1 MGPMSAAPDINPGV
15 VSDQHPQTVTRPKQT
30 SLESVAEILSRQ
42 GIGLKTPP
50 AEAIQTAFSGCDLSS
65 AITKYKLKLLHSIT
79 LVRKQREKGQQEI
92 RFQAR
97 PFVLCGIPL
106 RRPLRSQLVHRR
118 KNGKFFLE
126 IVAHPNFGLPFG
138 QDRLIPIWV
147 ATLAVKQKSRTVRF
161 ESAAQMLEFLQLPKD
176 GLHYRRL
183 VQGFQRIFA
192 ASIFFGTEA
201 TQTSPQVF
209 EWARFHFFDR
219 IELWFNRAYDDS
231 SSADHRHE
239 NTITLSQSFYDE
251 IDQHR
256 IPVERQ
262 VVASLAN
269 APGLLDFYIWIVW
282 KSWTVR
288 DGMARIPLF
297 GAHGL
302 QGQLGAA
309 HYSRNKRFRQTLRR
323 WLRRIRV
330 LWPECPAALSQDLKA
345 LMVRSSLKQPAIR
358 RGTPSPIHDV

>member
-1 MGPMSAAPDINPGV
+1 VQFAL
-15 VSDQHPQTVTRPKQT
+15 TV
-30 SLESVAEILSRQ
+30 
-42 GIGLKTPP
+42 
-50 AEAIQTAFSGCDLSS
+50 
-65 AITKYKLKLLHSIT
+65 
-79 LVRKQREKGQQEI
+79 
-92 RFQAR
+92 
-97 PFVLCGIPL
+97 
-106 RRPLRSQLVHRR
+106 
-118 KNGKFFLE
+118 
-126 IVAHPNFGLPFG
+126 PFG

-147 ATLAVKQKSRTVRF
+147 ATLAVKQQSRIVRF

-192 ASIFFGTEA
+192 ASIFFGSEG
-201 TQTSPQVF
+201 TQTPSQVF
-209 EWARFHFFDR
+209 EWSRFHFFDR
-219 IELWFNRAYDDS
+219 IELWFNRGDADS
-231 SSADHRHE
+231 SSDDQGHE

-251 IDQHR
+251 INQHR

-282 KSWTVR
+282 KSWTVKN
-288 DGMARIPLF
+288 GIARIPLF

-323 WLRRIRV
+323 WLRRIKVWAR
-330 LWPECPAALSQDLKA
+330 LRARGLPEACRYLVWCFLSRQ
-345 LMVRSSLKQPAIR
+345 RSSSQIRGLFVQNGDAHQSTTTPAEMC
-358 RGTPSPIHDV
+358 